1 MAQLNQDFANVL
13 DDEVRRDKIADALSM
28 GMKNFSAM
36 GRASR
41 SYDDLMSRVEE
52 LLLATKNRIAAAT
65 TAFTN
70 GKSEEASKALSEARA
85 KLVDWSRKEKSLNK
99 AGDKVIG
106 LWYRPS
112 RCPIGRAIDNVVQDF
127 DAQVKEAKRL
137 SHKLDKPATTV
148 LQTATVS
155 TVPLQPEAILMDVT
169 KYVATKFSGKGDAAE
184 VLQAFR
190 IWQGKWKSAEEK
202 LNLCLN
208 CSPEVLHHQIQQTLE
223 GPALAMVSRLPVGK
237 YAEAKEALTAKYG
250 DVFQLPASYMP
261 APDTSATKTIRARLK
276 TATAMVTEVELL
288 FPELQSAGISP
299 VDFLCPARPGP
310 APTGNCQGV
319 EEPRCL

>member
-112 RCPIGRAIDNVVQDF
+112 RCPIGRAIDN
-127 DAQVKEAKRL
+127 
-137 SHKLDKPATTV
+137 
-148 LQTATVS
+148 
-155 TVPLQPEAILMDVT
+155 
-169 KYVATKFSGKGDAAE
+169 
-184 VLQAFR
+184 
-190 IWQGKWKSAEEK
+190 
-202 LNLCLN
+202 CLLYT
-208 CSPEVLHHQIQQTLE
+208 SP
-223 GPALAMVSRLPVGK
+223 
-237 YAEAKEALTAKYG
+237 
-250 DVFQLPASYMP
+250 
-261 APDTSATKTIRARLK
+261 
-276 TATAMVTEVELL
+276 
-288 FPELQSAGISP
+288 SP
-299 VDFLCPARPGP
+299 RD
-310 APTGNCQGV
+310 
-319 EEPRCL
+319 